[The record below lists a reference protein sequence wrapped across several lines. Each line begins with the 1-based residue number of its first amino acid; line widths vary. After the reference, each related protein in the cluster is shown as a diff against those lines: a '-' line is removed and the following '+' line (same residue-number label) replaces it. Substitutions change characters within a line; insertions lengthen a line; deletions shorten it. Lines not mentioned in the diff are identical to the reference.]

1 MRPTC
6 FRAPER
12 RWRLCVVEYVT
23 PPVVHVCTRTPGCKC
38 VPVLAIAGTARLRLS
53 AERPGVARPS
63 RDLAVMGKRGRRRVE
78 DERRA
83 KGPVWQTARVRVDDE
98 TWAEYRRSLGE
109 RSVAEALALHVEREV
124 AQWRRRRAAEVD
136 LTERDAVEVLERVE
150 AATETLKVLAS
161 RLEFRLRARE
171 R

>member
-1 MRPTC
+1 M
-6 FRAPER
+6 
-12 RWRLCVVEYVT
+12 
-23 PPVVHVCTRTPGCKC
+23 
-38 VPVLAIAGTARLRLS
+38 
-53 AERPGVARPS
+53 
-63 RDLAVMGKRGRRRVE
+63 
-78 DERRA
+78 
-83 KGPVWQTARVRVDDE
+83 WQTARVRVDDE

-109 RSVAEALALHVEREV
+109 RSVAEALGMHVEREV

-136 LTERDAVEVLERVE
+136 LTERDAVEVLERIE

>member
-1 MRPTC
+1 M
-6 FRAPER
+6 
-12 RWRLCVVEYVT
+12 
-23 PPVVHVCTRTPGCKC
+23 
-38 VPVLAIAGTARLRLS
+38 
-53 AERPGVARPS
+53 
-63 RDLAVMGKRGRRRVE
+63 
-78 DERRA
+78 

-124 AQWRRRRAAEVD
+124 AQWRRRRSAEVD
-136 LTERDAVEVLERVE
+136 LTERDAVEVLERIE

-161 RLEFRLRARE
+161 RLELRLRARE